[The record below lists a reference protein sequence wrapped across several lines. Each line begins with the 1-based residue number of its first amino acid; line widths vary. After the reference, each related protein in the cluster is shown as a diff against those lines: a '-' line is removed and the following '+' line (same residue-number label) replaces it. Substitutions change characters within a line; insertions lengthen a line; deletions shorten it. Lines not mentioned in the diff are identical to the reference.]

1 VWLEK
6 ESMEE
11 GNESF
16 GLLIALMI
24 GVAILAACGVVTF
37 ALLLVAGLIF

>member
-1 VWLEK
+1 
-6 ESMEE
+6 ME
-11 GNESF
+11 GNDSF

-37 ALLLVAGLIF
+37 VLLLAAGLVL